1 MFKKLGFFL
10 FAMGVSA
17 SYAMASS
24 TADISECQ
32 AECYMALDACVMEFS
47 VPSCVRVNKACLQ
60 ACG

>member
-17 SYAMASS
+17 SYAIASS
-24 TADISECQ
+24 TADISVCQ
-32 AECYMALDACVMEFS
+32 AECYMALDACVMAFK
-47 VPSCVRVNKACLQ
+47 VPECVRVNKACLQ

>member
-32 AECYMALDACVMEFS
+32 SECYMALDACGMGFK
-47 VPSCVRVNKACLQ
+47 VPRCVRVSKECLQ
-60 ACG
+60 RCG